1 MYSELLQVYEQE
13 IESDE
18 LLKIPSGFYVRAAD
32 YVRRLKEE
40 GRMLDKHSVK
50 ANLLKKEMQNA
61 RRMIRGLLRVRGM
74 KIVKKAER
82 MEIVPPELLT
92 SEEQLICT
100 TISAFSEQFHG
111 FADDILKGRPP
122 KVSVV
127 KRNKRVILRFVKEV
141 PSVIGSDMKTYG
153 PFQVEDLASLPVEN
167 SDIMVKQGSA
177 EKVEVG

>member
-1 MYSELLQVYEQE
+1 MYSELLQTYGQE

-18 LLKIPSGFYVRAAD
+18 LLKIPSDFYVRAAD
-32 YVRRLKEE
+32 YIRRLKEE
-40 GRMLDKHSVK
+40 GRMLDRHTVK

-61 RRMIRGLLRVRGM
+61 RRMIRGLVQMRYV
-74 KIVKKAER
+74 KIIKKAER

-92 SEEQLICT
+92 SEEQVICT

-122 KVSVV
+122 KVSVMQ
-127 KRNKRVILRFVKEV
+127 RHKRVILRFVKEV

-153 PFQVEDLASLPVEN
+153 PFEIEDIASLPIEN
-167 SDIMVKQGSA
+167 ARIMGNQGSVD
-177 EKVEVG
+177 KVEVS